1 MNIIKRPLLCGCLV
15 LIAVIV
21 LIQGLVD
28 SPPWEPQLPR
38 EFTGQ
43 PVTVTGRVYE
53 KEVRTLYGQEILYL
67 YLQSVTV
74 LSDTGSGDKGSVP
87 DFSEFKIKEKL
98 ICQLAADQA
107 AWESASAGN
116 RTAEGAGSLTA
127 LEEQICL
134 GSRVAVC
141 GELELYSHAT
151 NPGEWDSADYYLIT
165 GVAGRLKQ
173 AQLLGSD
180 GGRWRRRE
188 ELRRC
193 RTWLKNRLCQALPE
207 QEASVLARMLLAEK
221 YGMNQEIKELYQN
234 NGISHVLAI
243 SGLHITLLGMGLYRL
258 LRRCSCPIAPAAIA
272 GGGVILLYGG
282 MIGWGIS
289 AVRAIGMYLIRM
301 LGEVWGRHY
310 DMLTAM
316 GVLAAGMVCCNPRLV
331 YHSGFL
337 LSFGAVAGM
346 GVVYPALEKLVPGR
360 RKGMRKYA
368 GNRGKN
374 GAQELRAALMTQLA
388 QGLLASLSI
397 TLATLPIQLHFF
409 YQIPVYGTLLNL
421 IVLPLMGLLLSGGLV
436 LMALPGAVPVQ
447 WGVRGILA
455 LYEGLC
461 RLAERLPG
469 HLWITGR
476 PDRWQIAVY
485 YLLLAMALIVLKR
498 WGRERGGTG
507 QKENC
512 ESGRREGCKAVP
524 SKGYNVKKLHSGIF
538 CSCLLL
544 AAAVILL
551 ARRWDKGF
559 SLTVLDVGQ
568 GDCICVRTGQ
578 GRTYLFDGGSS
589 SRSNVGEYVLLPYL
603 KSQGIDRV
611 DGIFVSHGDQD
622 HVNAVKELLTDSEGI
637 QLDTLY
643 LPQIAQPLPEALE
656 ELAALAREADCR
668 VVYLS
673 QGMGW
678 QQGDFRLTCLWPI
691 AGYVGESNASS
702 ACYLLEEGEFKVL
715 LTGDIEGEGEEAM
728 AGYLQALAISSV
740 DVLKVAHHGSR
751 YSTSDSFLQTVSPRL
766 ALISAGRDNSY
777 GHPHAELLTRLE
789 TAGCLILQT
798 PESGAITV
806 RTRGEKGSCKEEVFF
821 YYGKAIK

>member
-1 MNIIKRPLLCGCLV
+1 MNILKRPLLCGCLV
-15 LIAVIV
+15 LIGVIV
-21 LIQGLVD
+21 LIRGLVD
-28 SPPWEPQLPR
+28 PPPWEPQLPR
-38 EFTGQ
+38 ELAGQ
-43 PVTVTGRVYE
+43 PVTVIGRVYE
-53 KEVRTLYGQEILYL
+53 KEVRTLYGQEVLYL

-74 LSDTGSGDKGSVP
+74 SSDTGSGDKGSVP
-87 DFSEFKIKEKL
+87 DFSEYNVKDKL

-116 RTAEGAGSLTA
+116 GTAEGAGSLTA
-127 LEEQICL
+127 LEERICL

-141 GELELYSHAT
+141 GELELYSHAA

-180 GGRWRRRE
+180 GGRRRLWE
-188 ELRRC
+188 ALRRC
-193 RTWLKNRLCQALPE
+193 RIRLKNRLYQALPE

-221 YGMNQEIKELYQN
+221 YGMDQNIKELYQN
-234 NGISHVLAI
+234 HGISHVLAI

-272 GGGVILLYGG
+272 GGCMILLYGG

-346 GVVYPALEKLVPGR
+346 GVVYPALIRKVPKGRGGVVTSRRRQLGSTFAGRLV
-360 RKGMRKYA
+360 
-368 GNRGKN
+368 
-374 GAQELRAALMTQLA
+374 
-388 QGLLASLSI
+388 QGLTASLSI
-397 TLATLPIQLHFF
+397 TLSTLPIQLYFF
-409 YQIPVYGTLLNL
+409 YQIPVYGVLLNL

-436 LMALPGAVPVQ
+436 LMVLPGAAPVQ
-447 WGVRGILA
+447 WGVQSILA
-455 LYEGLC
+455 LYEGMC
-461 RLAERLPG
+461 RLAEQLPG
-469 HLWITGR
+469 HLWITGC
-476 PDRWQIAVY
+476 PGRWQIAVY
-485 YLLLAMALIVLKR
+485 YLLLAMALIVLQRWEPKR
-498 WGRERGGTG
+498 GKTG
-507 QKENC
+507 QKENFG
-512 ESGRREGCKAVP
+512 S
-524 SKGYNVKKLHSGIF
+524 F

-544 AAAVILL
+544 IAAVIILTW
-551 ARRWDKGF
+551 RWDRSF
-559 SLTVLDVGQ
+559 CMTVLDVGQ
-568 GDCICVRTGQ
+568 GDCICVRTAQ

-589 SRSNVGEYVLLPYL
+589 SRSHVGEYVLIPYL

-622 HVNAVKELLTDSEGI
+622 HVSAVKELLTDSEGI
-637 QLDTLY
+637 RLDTLY

-656 ELAALAREADCR
+656 ELAELAREADCR

-691 AGYVGESNASS
+691 AGYAGESNASS
-702 ACYLLEEGEFKVL
+702 ACYLLEEGEFKAL
-715 LTGDIEGEGEEAM
+715 LTGDIEGEGEAAM
-728 AGYLQALAISSV
+728 TGYLQSLAISSV

-751 YSTSDSFLQTVSPRL
+751 YSTSDSFLQTFSPRL

-777 GHPHAELLTRLE
+777 GHPHAELLARLD

-806 RTRGEKGSCKEEVFF
+806 RTEGEKGSCDFTYMSITCFLQNEAS
-821 YYGKAIK
+821 YSKAMK